1 MCITR
6 ANGKATFLSMPK
18 NRSIAVIIANSKVPM
33 PAGSEGAL
41 VAKNM
46 VASTTSTAW
55 GRVRGM
61 PISSATIQPQTPR
74 QTHVARL
81 TRTEASSRFLCRSSS
96 ATEFGEGGYYLHS
109 PEE

>member
-1 MCITR
+1 
-6 ANGKATFLSMPK
+6 
-18 NRSIAVIIANSKVPM
+18 M

-81 TRTEASSRFLCRSSS
+81 TSTEASSRFLCRSSS
-96 ATEFGEGGYYLHS
+96 AIEFAKEAITFTRLRSEGPPPLLARTITS
-109 PEE
+109 SSRSRENISAPAA